1 MFSMLNSVE
10 WNSEGVMEFRSSVLF
25 VGMTDT
31 NESKAFYLKP
41 IHTLRWKWQ
50 CVSRILVV
58 HLLISFLSYEMLPAD
73 PKESCSMVFQS
84 HHQKKVETWG
94 S

>member
-41 IHTLRWKWQ
+41 IHTVCWKWQ
-50 CVSRILVV
+50 
-58 HLLISFLSYEMLPAD
+58 
-73 PKESCSMVFQS
+73 
-84 HHQKKVETWG
+84 
-94 S
+94 